1 MIFFMRKP
9 IKITLYTTAI
19 LVVILAVA
27 YTILKVIAFQ
37 KAINNI
43 EQHIAKELKKRKKTV
58 EWVSEPDSTLKNL
71 LVDKAYY
78 NALITASKTD
88 SIFLAINIPDSTV
101 SLMIKGVVAH
111 KAKAEHIKVSPLFS
125 AINPPLL
132 IQGLSV
138 PLTISKHTSTIPK
151 VPLMIKIAPRDTSE
165 YTPDVIPDT
174 TDLDP
179 VNFIIELK
187 PNILL
192 YFYESNP
199 SQSSDGFNQ
208 FKFDLRERTWTV
220 VQDVKRMLKLKTPVY
235 KPYIRFRLGKKDAK
249 VIYRAI
255 PNQGQVVLRL
265 E

>member
-1 MIFFMRKP
+1 MRKP
-9 IKITLYTTAI
+9 IKITLYTTAT
-19 LVVILAVA
+19 LVLTMAVA
-27 YTILKVIAFQ
+27 YTILKLIAFQ
-37 KAINNI
+37 KAISNI
-43 EQHIAKELKKRKKTV
+43 EQHVAKEFSKQKKTV
-58 EWVSEPDSTLKNL
+58 EWVKDPDSTLKNL
-71 LVDKAYY
+71 LTDKAYY

-88 SIFLAINIPDSTV
+88 SIFLTINIPDSTV
-101 SLMIKGVVAH
+101 SLIIKGVVVH
-111 KAKAEHIKVSPLFS
+111 KAKAQHIKVSPLFS

-138 PLTISKHTSTIPK
+138 PFTITRHTSTIPK
-151 VPLMIKIAPRDTSE
+151 VPLMTKIAPRDTSE

-174 TDLDP
+174 TDLEP
-179 VNFIIELK
+179 VNFILELK
-187 PNILL
+187 PNVLL

-199 SQSSDGFNQ
+199 TQSSDGFNQ

-220 VQDVKRMLKLKTPVY
+220 VQDAKRILKLKIPVY

>member
-1 MIFFMRKP
+1 MRKP
-9 IKITLYTTAI
+9 IKITLYTTAT
-19 LVVILAVA
+19 LVLTMAIA
-27 YTILKVIAFQ
+27 YTILKLIAFQ
-37 KAINNI
+37 KAISNI
-43 EQHIAKELKKRKKTV
+43 EQHVTKELSKRQKTV
-58 EWVSEPDSTLKNL
+58 EWVREPDSTLKNL
-71 LVDKAYY
+71 LTDKAYY

-88 SIFLAINIPDSTV
+88 SIFLTINIPDSTV
-101 SLMIKGVVAH
+101 SIMIKGVVVH

-125 AINPPLL
+125 AINQPLL

-138 PLTISKHTSTIPK
+138 PFTITRHTSTIPK
-151 VPLMIKIAPRDTSE
+151 VPLMIKIAPRDTSG

-174 TDLDP
+174 TDLEP
-179 VNFIIELK
+179 VNFILELK

-199 SQSSDGFNQ
+199 TQSSDGFNQ

-220 VQDVKRMLKLKTPVY
+220 VQDVKRILKFKIPVY
-235 KPYIRFRLGKKDAK
+235 NPYIRFRLGRKDAK